1 MHPLFR
7 LIATQPQLLA
17 HHVAAYADLLADE
30 IGHASTVWKRKAMLN
45 VAALCCLAMTAVL
58 AGVALMLWAVIPAT
72 QLHAGWALIAVP
84 LLPSA
89 VAVSCLWAARK
100 QPAGRAFDKIGE
112 QVQADLAML
121 RDVSVP

>member
-17 HHVAAYADLLADE
+17 HHVGAYAELLADE
-30 IGHASTVWKRKAMLN
+30 IGHVSTVWKRRAMLN
-45 VAALCCLAMTAVL
+45 VVALCCLGLTAVL

-72 QLHAGWALIAVP
+72 QLQAGWALIAVP

-89 VAVSCLWAARK
+89 VAVSCLWAART
-100 QPAGRAFDKIGE
+100 QPAGSAFEKIHQ
-112 QVQADLAML
+112 QVKADLAML